1 MEFNIKTRLA
11 HAWNAL
17 VNQQKP
23 KTCTTTFIERG
34 DILCLVLNI
43 YVR

>member
-1 MEFNIKTRLA
+1 MMFQMCILTT
-11 HAWNAL
+11 L

-23 KTCTTTFIERG
+23 KTCTTTFIEKG

-43 YVR
+43 YAG